1 MQTTLCHSSAPF
13 RMPSRDSSAR
23 LADRPL
29 IYEKCSTPRDS
40 RSSGGAYRFVPREV
54 GAVWL
59 WICQGLCGALGT
71 AGLLVSRNA
80 VVWNA
85 LSGWAV
91 SVSYSA
97 ITSKSVFAR
106 APLPSSSLLERIGIA
121 MMLNWILN
129 SEGKV
134 C

>member
-40 RSSGGAYRFVPREV
+40 RSSGGAYRFVPHEV
-54 GAVWL
+54 GSTRL
-59 WICQGLCGALGT
+59 WICQGLSRAAGL

-97 ITSKSVFAR
+97 ITSKGVFAR
-106 APLPSSSLLERIGIA
+106 AHLPSSSLLERIGIA
-121 MMLNWILN
+121 MMMIWILY
-129 SEGKV
+129 SKGEV